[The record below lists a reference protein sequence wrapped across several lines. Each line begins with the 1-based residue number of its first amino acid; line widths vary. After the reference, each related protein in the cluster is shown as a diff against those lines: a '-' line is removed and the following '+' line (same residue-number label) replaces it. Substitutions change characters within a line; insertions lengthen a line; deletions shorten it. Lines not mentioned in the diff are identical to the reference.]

1 MNSLSNYLWKR
12 LVIPFSILVL
22 ASLIIAKF
30 VQWQGIFVNLAA
42 TFIGILL
49 TVLYVD
55 YILKQHEK
63 GRWAAAEFLI
73 NRRIERFA
81 IVTSTQFRLVF
92 GFKSDI
98 YDRNIN
104 MENPSSRR
112 LEIIRI
118 NENLLL
124 PSVSNKIQNLN
135 QEDWKKLAR
144 QMQITWE
151 MGDKLYEV
159 FGNRLDPLIVS
170 SILSIQDE
178 IESVFNY
185 YRIWPDI
192 LGVPDEELP
201 VSRKTDITKD
211 KRAMEDNI
219 TKHVNNILLK
229 STELLRNLEPKI

>member
-1 MNSLSNYLWKR
+1 MIPLSKYLWKK
-12 LVIPFSILVL
+12 LVIPFSILVF

-55 YILKQHEK
+55 YILRQHEK
-63 GRWAAAEFLI
+63 GRWAAAESLI

-81 IVTSTQFRLVF
+81 IVASTQFRLAF

-98 YDRNIN
+98 YDRNID

-178 IESVFNY
+178 IESVFDY

-201 VSRKTDITKD
+201 VSKKMSSLDS
-211 KRAMEDNI
+211 KRAMERII
-219 TKHVNNILLK
+219 TEHVSKILRL
-229 STELLRNLEPKI
+229 SSSLLRSLDKE